1 MKKNKTV
8 IKRAKHVRNYKLIL
22 HIKAKKIPLY
32 TLLYTY
38 FFKKAFTTSHEI
50 FFTKNTFKNV
60 KKFIKLF
67 NAPA

>member
-8 IKRAKHVRNYKLIL
+8 IKLAKNVRNYKLIL

-38 FFKKAFTTSHEI
+38 FLKKAFTTSHEF